1 MPGMMDTIL
10 NLGLNDDTVHGLI
23 EMTGNETLVNR
34 LPHRCPGLGFE
45 KSFGYKTSISQLCS
59 QDIIWVVTHIGSGLD
74 RGASC
79 GLGRFEPYVAP
90 ETDEAAKGKL
100 EPL

>member
-1 MPGMMDTIL
+1 MLDDGTIL
-10 NLGLNDDTVHGLI
+10 V
-23 EMTGNETLVNR
+23 EMTGNETIVNH

-45 KSFGYKTSISQLCS
+45 RSFGYKASISQLCS
-59 QDIIWVVTHIGSGLD
+59 QDIIWVVTHMGSGLD

-90 ETDEAAKGKL
+90 ETDAADKGKL
-100 EPL
+100 EPM